1 MRKKLL
7 VLITALCMVLAGTAA
22 VFADVEIVSDDP
34 DVQTAY
40 AAYTAIEEALYISG
54 DYDAMIAGYNTLE
67 NITAKIDENED
78 KSEEWQDVITN
89 KVGEEKFIND
99 VFNMAFV
106 MAVFEKEIE
115 GETGLVEAYKLD
127 PDIKKAYDLVDTYE
141 LLEEDKVL
149 MDDMAADIDGVDSTR
164 EICITYALAEED
176 VKNISPDVIAVYEA
190 YVLVND
196 AISGPWP
203 EDFDEAVSEFEKVL
217 GIFNDELDAKE
228 KADLAVLLDV
238 KDWEEAYNTII
249 NDWINLNVADE
260 MVGLYEAFNA
270 DPNEE
275 TAKAFVEKYDAIYN
289 DPEYVDEE
297 MRKLVTACF
306 DEDINGVYEEALA
319 LLEASE
325 QKNDGGTSA
334 TIPEPE
340 DNPKSEAE
348 TKTELKPAPKND
360 TSPDTSDN
368 FNVLPFAAAMILA
381 ALGMGAAVV
390 RRRA

>member
-1 MRKKLL
+1 M
-7 VLITALCMVLAGTAA
+7 
-22 VFADVEIVSDDP
+22 EIVSDDP

-141 LLEEDKVL
+141 LLKEDKVL
-149 MDDMAADIDGVDSTR
+149 MDDMAEDIDGVDSTR
-164 EICITYALAEED
+164 KICSTYALAEED

-217 GIFNDELDAKE
+217 GVFNDELDAKE

-334 TIPEPE
+334 AIPEPE

-360 TSPDTSDN
+360 TSPDTGDN